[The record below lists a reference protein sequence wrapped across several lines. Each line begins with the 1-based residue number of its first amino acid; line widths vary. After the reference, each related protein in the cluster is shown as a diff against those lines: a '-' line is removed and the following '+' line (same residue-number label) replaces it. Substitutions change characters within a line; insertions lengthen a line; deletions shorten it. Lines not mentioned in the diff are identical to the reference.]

1 MKYTLIGFTLM
12 ICLILGGCASS
23 GPSNYALYAETQ
35 AKIAQAHAVA
45 ETARFNALSEIAKT
59 GDSAAK
65 VAAVLSIQ
73 LSGNSG
79 GNQRNQQVIAA
90 PEDWDQ
96 KLLKWAGVI
105 LPTVTQGLAIGAQI
119 HAANTQKQIA
129 VTQSNNAAATAQ
141 STNNTFAAMSGNMA
155 TSNAAIAK
163 SGFDAVGAA
172 GNALTTVATSGL
184 TAVQNTASSGFTA
197 TQNTAAAG
205 LNATQNVATAG
216 LTSSTTLGTAGING
230 VNTAS
235 NAGLTAATTLGTA
248 GITGVN
254 TAANAG
260 ITGINNAVAN
270 GNTLTNN
277 VATGF
282 TSSLQA
288 AINKL
293 TGTITTTTTS
303 TTNTTTT
310 TNNVCPVGQ
319 IFTNGVCN

>member
-23 GPSNYALYAETQ
+23 GPSNYALYADTQ
-35 AKIAQAHAVA
+35 AKIAQANAVA
-45 ETARFNALSEIAKT
+45 ETARYNALLEIAKN

-73 LSGNSG
+73 MSQSG
-79 GNQRNQQVIAA
+79 GARQQQNVTA
-90 PEDWDQ
+90 PEEWDQ
-96 KLLKWAGVI
+96 KLLKWAGVL

-184 TAVQNTASSGFTA
+184 TAVQNTSSSGFT
-197 TQNTAAAG
+197 
-205 LNATQNVATAG
+205 ATQNVATAG
-216 LTSSTTLGTAGING
+216 LTSS
-230 VNTAS
+230 
-235 NAGLTAATTLGTA
+235 TTLGTA

-270 GNTLTNN
+270 ANTLTNN

-319 IFTNGVCN
+319 IFTGGVCK

>member
-205 LNATQNVATAG
+205 LTATQNVATAG
-216 LTSSTTLGTAGING
+216 LTSS
-230 VNTAS
+230 
-235 NAGLTAATTLGTA
+235 TTLGTA

-319 IFTNGVCN
+319 IFTGGVCK

>member
-1 MKYTLIGFTLM
+1 MKYTFIGFTFML
-12 ICLILGGCASS
+12 CLILGGCASS

-79 GNQRNQQVIAA
+79 GNQRNQQVLAA

-163 SGFDAVGAA
+163 SGFDAATA
-172 GNALTTVATSGL
+172 GSTALTSVANAGLTATQNIAASGL

-205 LNATQNVATAG
+205 LTATQNVATAG
-216 LTSSTTLGTAGING
+216 LTSS
-230 VNTAS
+230 
-235 NAGLTAATTLGTA
+235 TTLGTA

-277 VATGF
+277 IATGF

-319 IFTNGVCN
+319 IFTSGVCK

>member
-1 MKYTLIGFTLM
+1 MKYTLIGFTFML
-12 ICLILGGCASS
+12 CLILGGCASS

-73 LSGNSG
+73 LGGNSG

-163 SGFDAVGAA
+163 SGFDAATA
-172 GNALTTVATSGL
+172 GSTALTSVANAGL
-184 TAVQNTASSGFTA
+184 TATQNTASSGFTA
-197 TQNTAAAG
+197 TQN
-205 LNATQNVATAG
+205 VATAG
-216 LTSSTTLGTAGING
+216 LTSS
-230 VNTAS
+230 
-235 NAGLTAATTLGTA
+235 TTLGTA

-277 VATGF
+277 IATGF

-319 IFTNGVCN
+319 IFTNGVCK

>member
-1 MKYTLIGFTLM
+1 MKYTLIGFTFML
-12 ICLILGGCASS
+12 CLILGGCASS

-205 LNATQNVATAG
+205 LTATQNVATAG
-216 LTSSTTLGTAGING
+216 LTSS
-230 VNTAS
+230 
-235 NAGLTAATTLGTA
+235 TTLGTA

-270 GNTLTNN
+270 GNNLTNN